1 LLLKNENKIEEAL
14 SMNMRIYN
22 QIIFSG
28 SFICATTHH
37 KNERVRYLFAMKKK
51 SDTNIQNYTHINDID
66 NNFRI
71 M

>member
-1 LLLKNENKIEEAL
+1 
-14 SMNMRIYN
+14 
-22 QIIFSG
+22 
-28 SFICATTHH
+28 
-37 KNERVRYLFAMKKK
+37 MKKK

>member
-14 SMNMRIYN
+14 SMNRRIYN

-51 SDTNIQNYTHINDID
+51 SAQTFKTTLISSIPIIK
-66 NNFRI
+66 F
-71 M
+71 